1 MKRFQLHILAA
12 FVAGIS
18 PVAFFSVMPAQAN
31 ECSTGR
37 PLNARSHWS
46 YRLLDGR
53 KCWYAGKPMLSKSML
68 HWSPARTAQAH
79 KDDITSATFD
89 KGKANYGD
97 LDVSE
102 ARRLKVL
109 TDENAKLKKLLA
121 EASPARKLNVL
132 SANYNL
138 LDAQASFQ
146 DDSFEA
152 RWRARFLE
160 AIKK

>member
-121 EASPARKLNVL
+121 EASSRPKTKRAL
-132 SANYNL
+132 SELQSPGCAGFV
-138 LDAQASFQ
+138 SGRF
-146 DDSFEA
+146 FEA

>member
-1 MKRFQLHILAA
+1 
-12 FVAGIS
+12 
-18 PVAFFSVMPAQAN
+18 
-31 ECSTGR
+31 
-37 PLNARSHWS
+37 
-46 YRLLDGR
+46 
-53 KCWYAGKPMLSKSML
+53 MLSKSML
-68 HWSPARTAQAH
+68 HWSPARAQRRHQRA
-79 KDDITSATFD
+79 FD

-121 EASPARKLNVL
+121 EASPAEKLNVL

-146 DDSFEA
+146 DDFLPKRVGE
-152 RWRARFLE
+152 RAS
-160 AIKK
+160 